1 MLLLRNAFTGNLD
14 SFRTFH
20 ENHLH
25 EYLMLNL
32 TTRFWLQVPSCS
44 LETPNGSNTI
54 AIYFI
59 LGQHIL
65 FEKKTDRVFVSA
77 LTLIC
82 VIHLASLFP
91 RSRKSQASKPRC
103 IQATEVARCLSINK
117 SMCLVLLAL
126 GQK

>member
-1 MLLLRNAFTGNLD
+1 MRFIGI
-14 SFRTFH
+14 SKWFQYYS
-20 ENHLH
+20 HL
-25 EYLMLNL
+25 
-32 TTRFWLQVPSCS
+32 
-44 LETPNGSNTI
+44 
-54 AIYFI
+54 IY

-65 FEKKTDRVFVSA
+65 FEKMDRVFVSA

-82 VIHLASLFP
+82 VIQVVSLFP

-103 IQATEVARCLSINK
+103 IRETEVARCLSVNK